1 MSDARA
7 PDALSPILEATLA
20 RFARVVRQVAARHGV
35 RQQEL
40 DELFQDVRIR
50 LWSALQSEEKIGG
63 VSSSY
68 VYRTARAA
76 CLDRLRQART
86 RREVGI
92 AAERSGG
99 EPALE
104 TPPSAEV
111 ALEGSELAGQLAS
124 AIEALSD
131 ARRPVVR
138 MYLAGY
144 DRHEI
149 AEVFGWSEARTR
161 NLLYR
166 GLDDLRA
173 ILTERGIGWEAG
185 R

>member
-1 MSDARA
+1 MSERA
-7 PDALSPILEATLA
+7 CSPILESTLA

-50 LWSALQSEEKIGG
+50 LWSALQSKQRIGG

-76 CLDRLRQART
+76 CLDRLRQARS

-92 AAERSGG
+92 APESGG
-99 EPALE
+99 GELALA
-104 TPPSAEV
+104 TPPSADA

-149 AEVFGWSEARTR
+149 AEVFGWSEAKTR

-173 ILTERGIGWEAG
+173 TLTARGIGWEA
-185 R
+185 RR